1 MCRDLRMSTSNE
13 FDRARIRELKSIEQC
28 KIVQPKL

>member
-1 MCRDLRMSTSNE
+1 MCCDLRMSTSNE
-13 FDRARIRELKSIEQC
+13 FDRTQIRELKSIEQY